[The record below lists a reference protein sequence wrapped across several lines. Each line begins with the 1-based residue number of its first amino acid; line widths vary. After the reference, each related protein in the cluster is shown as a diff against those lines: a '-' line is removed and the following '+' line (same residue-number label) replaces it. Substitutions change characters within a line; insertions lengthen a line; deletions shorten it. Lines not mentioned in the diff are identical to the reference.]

1 MSTESDSESTI
12 FSEAINANPEIE
24 TTLSQVNQTDEHTPI
39 PSPATGE
46 SLNITKQ
53 SAKDKRLLLVYVG
66 IIVIGIFSIFMIW
79 QFYFT
84 YNRVSTV
91 VEEQNRQAVEL
102 STSSVAIHNKIN
114 TAISG
119 VNDLKTLLDSQSN
132 KLIEIKEFMTKSR
145 TQEAALKS
153 ETARHE
159 VQLTLLNKYV
169 TTQQET
175 LSKIQTQI
183 PSLRSSLNHISTSL
197 SDKRAVPLPLV
208 APPHASREK
217 IIHSL
222 EDNQLASIDLY
233 GDLRIAVFLDSKF
246 RFKKRVIGEHVND
259 WRLSVIDREEG
270 YVKLTKK
277 DQTVKLMML
286 VTK

>member
-1 MSTESDSESTI
+1 MSTEPESTM

-24 TTLSQVNQTDEHTPI
+24 TTSPQSTLADDHDPI

-53 SAKDKRLLLVYVG
+53 PSTNKRISLVYAG
-66 IIVIGIFSIFMIW
+66 ISVMGILGIFMIW
-79 QFYFT
+79 QFYYM
-84 YNRVSTV
+84 YNRVSTI
-91 VEEQNRQAVEL
+91 VEEQSRQAVEL

-114 TAISG
+114 TTISS
-119 VNDLKTLLDSQSN
+119 VNELKTLLDTQSQR
-132 KLIEIKEFMTKSR
+132 LIEIKGFMTKSR

-159 VQLTLLNKYV
+159 VQLTFLNKYV

-197 SDKRAVPLPLV
+197 SDKRTVPLPLV
-208 APPHASREK
+208 APHHASREK

-222 EDNQLASIDLY
+222 EDYQLASIDLY
-233 GDLRIAVFLDSKF
+233 GDLRIAVFLDSKL

-259 WRLSVIDREEG
+259 WRLSVINREEG